1 MNVFFLA
8 AALLMIFLS
17 AAHAAWG
24 ETRLFKV
31 LTPALVDGE
40 TFVSLY
46 VPWHQITY
54 LLAVSGLALLWC
66 GFQDNPGSLPLF
78 VFAVVIGNF
87 SIFILICLVKRQTQ
101 LFRKTIP
108 QTALFLLLIAL
119 ISLGIIS

>member
-1 MNVFFLA
+1 MNIFFLA
-8 AALLMIFLS
+8 AALLMLFLS

-87 SIFILICLVKRQTQ
+87 SIFILICLVKRQT
-101 LFRKTIP
+101 
-108 QTALFLLLIAL
+108 ALFLLLIAL